1 MLLLFFN
8 ITPLAKPK
16 NMIPTIPQ
24 CCSLM
29 TEYGMLDNIHAHSL
43 QVTRV
48 AVTLCRALADA
59 GLELDEGLIT
69 AGALLHDVAKTK
81 CLNGACNHAEVGGE
95 ICRTHGYSE
104 IAVIVTEHVILADYH
119 RPLSALE
126 LVYYADK
133 RVRHDEIVSLDDRQV
148 YIEERYGQGKQD
160 IIDAIRLNF
169 GKCYDVEKRIFKN
182 LEMEP
187 GDIAGQVALTH
198 FDF

>member
-1 MLLLFFN
+1 
-8 ITPLAKPK
+8 
-16 NMIPTIPQ
+16 
-24 CCSLM
+24 M

-48 AVTLCRALADA
+48 AVTLCRAQVEA
-59 GLELDEGLIT
+59 GLELDEGLVT

-95 ICRTHGYSE
+95 ICHSHGFSE
-104 IAVIVTEHVILADYH
+104 IAVIVAEHVILADYH

-187 GDIAGQVALTH
+187 SDIAGQVVLTH
-198 FDF
+198 FEF